1 MGVAVMSGKVNII
14 GAGLAGL
21 SAGIYLQKAGIS
33 TEIFELAPWAGG
45 MCTAWERD
53 GYKFDGCIHWMVGT
67 KTGDPIYKLYRE
79 TGALETTTKIYNAPS
94 VQMEMDGA
102 MYEIPLEYEKFRAYL
117 LKEARGDEDKIE
129 AILKD
134 IKVMAQCELPMGA
147 PSNLP
152 EVLHMILKS
161 RGFLMLAKNY
171 AGKTVEEYLSGLK
184 SEKVRQILFRLMPP
198 HFSAV
203 ALIMMLGTRMSGN
216 AGYPMGGASEVTQ
229 RMVDKY
235 KALGGKLRLST
246 KVDEIVVE
254 KDAVKGVRAKG
265 SFYPSDYVIAACD
278 ANDTLKNMLG
288 SKYPHPQL
296 DALLKD
302 AELFEPLAL
311 VSFGLDKRFDLPYS
325 VSYEYPEGI
334 ATSPATKSH
343 AIQLR
348 SFEFDQS
355 SAPDGGSSVMI
366 MMEAP
371 LDYWANLRKTDLN
384 EYKKQ
389 KQLLADAVAD
399 AVEKRIPGFTAAI
412 RITDVSTPATYA
424 HLTNVYKAS
433 YEGFAPIPAL
443 ISKTIKKTIPGLA
456 RLYLCGQWTTIGG
469 GICAAVADGK
479 TAAQK
484 IAKELR

>member
-1 MGVAVMSGKVNII
+1 MGVAAMSNKVNII

-21 SAGIYLQKAGIS
+21 SAGIVLQKKGIS

-45 MCTAWERD
+45 MCTAWERG

-67 KTGDPIYKLYRE
+67 KIGDPTYKLYLE
-79 TGALETTTKIYNAPS
+79 TGALEATTKIYNAPC
-94 VQMEMDGA
+94 VQIEIGGDLC
-102 MYEIPLEYEKFRAYL
+102 EIPLEYEKFRTYL
-117 LKEARGDEDKIE
+117 LKEASGDEAKIE

-134 IKVMAQCELPMGA
+134 IKVMMQSELPMGA

-152 EVLHMILKS
+152 EALRMLFKS
-161 RGFLMLAKNY
+161 RGFLMLAKNH
-171 AGKTVEEYLSGLK
+171 AGKTVEEYLIGLK
-184 SEKVRQILFRLMPP
+184 SEKVRQLLFRLMPA

-216 AGYPMGGASEVTQ
+216 AGYPMGGASEVTR

-235 KALGGKLRLST
+235 KALGGKIRFNT

-254 KDAVKGVRAKG
+254 KNEVKGIRTKG
-265 SFYPSDYVIAACD
+265 TFYPSDYVIAACD
-278 ANDTLKNMLG
+278 AHDTLRNMLG
-288 SKYPHPQL
+288 SKYTHPQL

-325 VSYEYPEGI
+325 VSYECPEGI
-334 ATSPATKSH
+334 ATSPATTSH
-343 AIQLR
+343 GFQLR
-348 SFEFDQS
+348 SFDFDQS
-355 SAPDGGSSVMI
+355 AAPSGGSSVMV

-371 LDYWANLRKTDLN
+371 FEYWSSLRKDDPS

-389 KQLLADAVAD
+389 KQRLADAVAD

-412 RITDVSTPATYA
+412 RVTDVSTPATYV
-424 HLTNVYKAS
+424 HLTNVYRAS

-443 ISKTIKKTIPGLA
+443 ITKSIKKTIPGLA
-456 RLYLCGQWTTIGG
+456 GLSLCGQWTTVGG

-479 TAAQK
+479 TTAEK
-484 IAKELR
+484 IAKELK